1 MRFNKKIVFLL
12 ITFLGMVT
20 VHAQKRQA
28 NKKKTNVIVIL
39 MDDMGYADTK
49 PYGSVGYETPHFDKL
64 ANEGVRMTHF
74 YAAQAVC
81 TASRAAL
88 LTGCYPTR
96 LGVGFALAPWDKT
109 ALNPK
114 EETIASVLK
123 NEGYVTGMLGKWHLG
138 SKAPFLPTHY
148 GFDTFYGIPYSHDYW
163 PVDYKGNPVLPG
175 TANDWRGNCPVL
187 PIYEGDTQVGTIPTL
202 EETSQLTTT
211 LTEKAE
217 QFISK
222 NKNKPFFLYLA
233 HPLPHVPLA
242 VSSKFKGKSGA
253 GLYGDVISE
262 IDWSVGKI
270 MESLKK
276 NGIDKNTLL
285 IVTSDNGPWLSYGNH
300 SGSTGGLREGKGT
313 AWDGGTRVPCYIS
326 WPGKIAPGLVSN
338 QLMTNMDILPTIVA
352 ATNAHLPKE
361 KIDGLDFIPLLTG
374 KTNKSPR
381 DVFYVYYDL
390 NNLKII
396 RYKTWELVLP
406 HSSQAYSQ
414 AIPGKDGTPG
424 KVPHVNV
431 PMALYDLIHDPGTIQ
446 DVQSQYPEVVEEI
459 LKYAELAREDMG
471 DALTKRVGKNNRQ
484 PAKMQ

>member
-1 MRFNKKIVFLL
+1 MRINKLKTIAFLL
-12 ITFLGMVT
+12 ITLLGIMM
-20 VHAQKRQA
+20 VHAQKKQG
-28 NKKKTNVIVIL
+28 KPNVIVIL

-49 PYGSVGYETPHFDKL
+49 PYGSVGYETPNFDKL
-64 ANEGVRMTHF
+64 ANEGMRFTHF

-96 LGVGFALAPWDKT
+96 IGVGFALAPWDKT
-109 ALNPK
+109 ALNPN
-114 EETIASVLK
+114 EETIAKLLK
-123 NEGYVTGMLGKWHLG
+123 DQGYVTGMLGKWHLG
-138 SKAPFLPTHY
+138 SKAPFLPIHY

-163 PVDYKGNPVLPG
+163 PVDYKGNPVPKD
-175 TANDWRGNCPVL
+175 TPNDWRATCPVL
-187 PIYEGDTQVGTIPTL
+187 PIYEGDTQVGTIPNL
-202 EETSQLTTT
+202 EEASKLTTT

-217 QFISK
+217 EFISK
-222 NKNKPFFLYLA
+222 NKKKPFFLYLA

-262 IDWSVGKI
+262 IDWSVGRI
-270 MESLKK
+270 MEALKK
-276 NGIDKNTLL
+276 NKIDKNTLL

-300 SGSTGGLREGKGT
+300 AGSTGGLREGKGT
-313 AWDGGTRVPCYIS
+313 AWDGGTRVQCYIS
-326 WPGKIAPGLVSN
+326 WPGKIALGSVSN

-361 KIDGLDFIPLLTG
+361 KIDGLDFLPLLTG

-381 DVFYVYYDL
+381 DLFYVYYDL
-390 NNLKII
+390 NNLKLI

-406 HSSQAYSQ
+406 HDSQAYSQ

-424 KVPHVNV
+424 KVPHAKI
-431 PMALYDLIHDPGTIQ
+431 PMALYDLLHDPGTIQ
-446 DVQSQYPEVVEEI
+446 DVQTQYPEVVEEI

-471 DALTKRVGKNNRQ
+471 DGLTKRIGKNNRK
-484 PAKMQ
+484 PAKME